1 MKENAVRNC
10 SGVLCLCGCAGAP
23 QVAICRGAWPG
34 TVRRCVS
41 DVLVLECV
49 RKGVRYHPVLFG
61 CVRKWYPPH
70 QCVCHCRNQRY
81 THVTNHTDDNHT
93 HTSRTTG
100 AHEPWHS
107 HVTIGLAEPK
117 RSPLGPGRATSN
129 TSRYVMSMQR
139 CAGVS
144 LARTRNATWHMSC
157 YTLSVRE
164 HVAIPH
170 TQTRF
175 NSDLAYNLE
184 CQSNLRHDSGSTP

>member
-93 HTSRTTG
+93 HTPQELRAPTNRGT
-100 AHEPWHS
+100 PM
-107 HVTIGLAEPK
+107 
-117 RSPLGPGRATSN
+117 SPLASPSP
-129 TSRYVMSMQR
+129 S
-139 CAGVS
+139 
-144 LARTRNATWHMSC
+144 ARR
-157 YTLSVRE
+157 
-164 HVAIPH
+164 
-170 TQTRF
+170 
-175 NSDLAYNLE
+175 SDLAAPRATRVAMS
-184 CQSNLRHDSGSTP
+184 CQCNDVRACRLRELAMRRGTCRATHFPCASMSPYHTRKRDLPPI